1 MCDSTQ
7 DQTNGAI
14 TRTEENVTPIC
25 VMNDHADT
33 DGSQN
38 ITNGTSQHS
47 ETAPIRGPDQQH

>member
-33 DGSQN
+33 DGS
-38 ITNGTSQHS
+38 
-47 ETAPIRGPDQQH
+47 